1 VIAKIFAIISKRK
14 NNPAVSNK
22 KDIAHVSI
30 IQTTREM
37 NSSSSSFASSK
48 VNKTYS
54 KGPAANLVTINEK
67 VNLTKDQQEV
77 LNIICNTY
85 QISISE
91 YMQEALVEAM
101 KFDLEEGNFCDVLLG
116 KIIQEE
122 DDNKK
127 NNSPP
132 PFPTLT
138 NNELDMLRKLHT
150 QIL

>member
-1 VIAKIFAIISKRK
+1 
-14 NNPAVSNK
+14 
-22 KDIAHVSI
+22 
-30 IQTTREM
+30 M

-54 KGPAANLVTINEK
+54 KDPANIITINEK

-101 KFDLEEGNFCDVLLG
+101 KFDLEEGNFCDAILE
-116 KIIQEE
+116 KI
-122 DDNKK
+122 DNNDKSK

-132 PFPTLT
+132 SP
-138 NNELDMLRKLHT
+138 LDPDLMKSDLDLLKKLQT
-150 QIL
+150 QIP